1 MKDERREMNNL
12 ALLSFFRNF
21 AKNLKE

>member
-1 MKDERREMNNL
+1 MKDERREMKNL